1 MNKAPVE
8 PANPALDQSIT
19 VDAEKEAKKATIL
32 AAMERAKAQREA
44 AQIKNTDNLNA
55 QQQRDI
61 AEIEARRE
69 VIQPAATAPVDENK
83 A

>member
-1 MNKAPVE
+1 
-8 PANPALDQSIT
+8 
-19 VDAEKEAKKATIL
+19 
-32 AAMERAKAQREA
+32 MERAKAQREA
-44 AQIKNTDNLNA
+44 VQIKNTENLNT

-69 VIQPAATAPVDENK
+69 GIQPVVAIPVDENK

>member
-1 MNKAPVE
+1 
-8 PANPALDQSIT
+8 
-19 VDAEKEAKKATIL
+19 
-32 AAMERAKAQREA
+32 MERAKAQREA
-44 AQIKNTDNLNA
+44 AQIKNTENLNA

-69 VIQPAATAPVDENK
+69 IIQPAAPAPVDENK